1 MADKPDNKT
10 PKTPEDAD
18 GKAPEVEAA
27 ADSPV
32 EATEPLETSPAPEA
46 EAPPAEAPQAEA
58 PEAEAPEAETPQVE
72 APEAEAPEAEAPQAE
87 APEAEAPEA
96 EAPQAESP
104 EAEAPE
110 AKTPEAE
117 APQAEA
123 PEAEAPEAPAPSEP
137 VVPGS
142 PKERRRKARSQHMG
156 EVRPPRSPEE
166 RHAERLV
173 VRRGKAMRRR
183 ARRLQERAKAAER
196 RAAAP
201 AREPLTPVHAPVEGK
216 RRVRQGIVVSDKAE
230 KTITVRIDVARRH
243 RRYEKIVR
251 SSSTLHAHDENN
263 DAHEG
268 DVVRVIESRPLSRSK
283 RWALVDVLERA
294 R

>member
-1 MADKPDNKT
+1 MADEKDNETPATPDDTEAQT
-10 PKTPEDAD
+10 PD
-18 GKAPEVEAA
+18 
-27 ADSPV
+27 
-32 EATEPLETSPAPEA
+32 APEA
-46 EAPPAEAPQAEA
+46 QEPQAEA
-58 PEAEAPEAETPQVE
+58 PEAAAAEAETPEADEPAVE
-72 APEAEAPEAEAPQAE
+72 EPVAEAAEAPQA
-87 APEAEAPEA
+87 AEEV
-96 EAPQAESP
+96 
-104 EAEAPE
+104 
-110 AKTPEAE
+110 
-117 APQAEA
+117 
-123 PEAEAPEAPAPSEP
+123 PASEP
-137 VVPGS
+137 EEQLS
-142 PKERRRKARSQHMG
+142 PKERRRRTRSKHERQARPT
-156 EVRPPRSPEE
+156 RTPEE
-166 RHAERLV
+166 RQADRLAT
-173 VRRGKAMRRR
+173 RKTKAVSRR

-201 AREPLTPVHAPVEGK
+201 AAEPLAPVHAPVEG
-216 RRVRQGIVVSDKAE
+216 RRRMRQGIVISDKAS